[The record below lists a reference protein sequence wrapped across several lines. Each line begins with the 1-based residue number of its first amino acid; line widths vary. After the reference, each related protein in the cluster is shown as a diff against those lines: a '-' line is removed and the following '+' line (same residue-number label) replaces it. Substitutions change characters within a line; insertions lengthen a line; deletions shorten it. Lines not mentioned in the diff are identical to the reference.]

1 MGIVKYGAA
10 LKGKLLTVL
19 LLFLLLA
26 TEGRLH
32 AEVLGQFALKDG
44 SVLYGEIIGMKS
56 GVLKARAAASLS
68 NPILFKWGQVEG
80 VGTEGPITITL
91 RNGEK
96 VTGIAEM
103 HNPGFLKVNSDLFEA
118 SKVIA
123 LNSIVTINA
132 GTDTIVTEEDPDEIY
147 LKDGSH
153 LTGKI
158 VSMEDEKLKVET
170 SHTEGDDVIIK
181 WEDVE
186 MIITQDP
193 LTVEVWEKDIDERDV
208 HKFEHTTR
216 QKMKTLKNT
225 KDFSLNNV
233 RSINISERRYDSAFD
248 LGGSRL
254 TGNTNTAALNAS
266 ILLTVWTKRHR
277 FHMDGKYNFA
287 SADDVETA
295 NNARLNL
302 RYDYFFN
309 KKLFMP
315 VFNFLEQDQ
324 FQGLNARATLGLGLG
339 YQFFDQDSHKLKGYT
354 GPAYVYEDF
363 VETGET
369 ITPTWAWG
377 LRWEKDI
384 WSDNVTVFH
393 NQQGYRDFG
402 DQGSSAIRLVFE
414 QGIRVE
420 VYSDIY
426 LKLEYDWRFNSQ
438 PEPGKAQT
446 DESIIWGFGYTW
458 SN

>member
-1 MGIVKYGAA
+1 M
-10 LKGKLLTVL
+10 KGKLFIGLLAL
-19 LLFLLLA
+19 LLVHTGSL
-26 TEGRLH
+26 LH
-32 AEVLGQFALKDG
+32 AEVLGQFKLKNG
-44 SVLYGEIIGMKS
+44 SMLYGEIIGMKG

-80 VGTEGPITITL
+80 FATEEPVTITL
-91 RNGEK
+91 GK
-96 VTGIAEM
+96 GDQVTGIAEM
-103 HNPGFLKVNSDLFEA
+103 HEPGFLKLKSDILET
-118 SKVIA
+118 SKVIE
-123 LNSIVTINA
+123 LKSIVRVNA
-132 GTDTIVTEEDPDEIY
+132 GPDTTVTEKDPDEIF

-158 VSMEDEKLKVET
+158 VSMEDEELKVES
-170 SHTEGDDVIIK
+170 SHTEGDDLIIK

-208 HKFEHTTR
+208 HEFEHTTR
-216 QKMKTLKNT
+216 EEMKTLRNT
-225 KDFSLNNV
+225 NDFSLRNV
-233 RSINISERRYDSAFD
+233 RSINIPERRYDSAFD

-254 TGNTNTAALNAS
+254 TGNTNTSALNAS
-266 ILLTVWTKRHR
+266 ILFTVWTKRHR
-277 FHMDGKYNFA
+277 FHTDGKYNFA
-287 SADDVETA
+287 SADGEETA

-324 FQGLNARATLGLGLG
+324 FQGLNARATLGAGLG
-339 YQFFDQDSHKLKGYT
+339 YQFFEQDSHKLKGYT
-354 GPAYVYEDF
+354 GPAWVYEDF

-369 ITPTWAWG
+369 VTPTWAWG

-414 QGIRVE
+414 QGVRVE
-420 VYSDIY
+420 VYSNLY
-426 LKLEYDWRFNSQ
+426 LKLEYDWRFNSE

-446 DESIIWGFGYTW
+446 DESLIWGFGYSW